1 MKEAAALF
9 SALSDETRL
18 RILALLT
25 HGELCVCQIEAILQM
40 PQSKISRHLMV
51 LRHAGLVS
59 GRREGVW
66 IHYSLPE
73 SKDDLHARVIDCLRS
88 CLQEDPLVQAD
99 VSRIA
104 ECLPIAVKCC
114 EDNGK
119 ELPSS
124 PPQAKDVTRR
134 PHHEAQNRPLSAD
147 AARASHRSPNRS
159 PA

>member
-1 MKEAAALF
+1 MKKAVTLF

-25 HGELCVCQIEAILQM
+25 QGELCVCQIEAILEM
-40 PQSKISRHLMV
+40 PQSKVSRHLMV

-73 SKDDLHARVIDCLRS
+73 PEDELHARLIDCLRT
-88 CLQEDPLVQAD
+88 CLQKQPQVQAD
-99 VSRIA
+99 VRRIA
-104 ECLPIAVKCC
+104 ECPPIAVKCC

-119 ELPSS
+119 GSS
-124 PPQAKDVTRR
+124 PSLAKHPSNKPR
-134 PHHEAQNRPLSAD
+134 HEI
-147 AARASHRSPNRS
+147 
-159 PA
+159 